1 MATQTFSTSPSNSS
15 NAYFRDWGKKLS
27 DAMETVGFTKTADTG
42 QIDWTTVLAPGAALT
57 IMGYE
62 IRAFSDAL
70 QASNPVVVKIEYG
83 SGSSNASNVAINVT
97 VGRASDG
104 AGTLVGEISSTF
116 AIKCAN
122 TSTTA
127 YDCYV
132 SGASDRIGFAMFSNA
147 TYLLSLYIERT
158 KSSAGANTVAGVN
171 IVGTVASSNY
181 QQYFA
186 KKGLGNPF
194 TIATPGICCLAPYSG
209 TAVNGSDIGLF
220 PIFPLLGYADN
231 PDLGACVYFTADI
244 AAATSVALTILGAS
258 HTYITVAGSIGTI
271 NGNTSAKSLAVR
283 YE

>member
-1 MATQTFSTSPSNSS
+1 MTA
-15 NAYFRDWGKKLS
+15 
-27 DAMETVGFTKTADTG
+27 VGFTKTADTG
-42 QIDWTTVLAPGAALT
+42 QIDWTTVLKPGAALT

-83 SGSSNASNVAINVT
+83 SGSTSANNVAINVT
-97 VGRASDG
+97 VGRESDG
-104 AGTLVGEISSTF
+104 AGNLVGEVSYTF

-122 TSTTA
+122 NTTTA

-132 SGASDRIGFAMFSNA
+132 SGASDRIGFAMFSHA

-158 KSSAGANTVAGVN
+158 KSSAGANTSDGVN
-171 IVGTVASSNY
+171 IVGTVANSNY

-186 KKGLGNPF
+186 KKGLGNPLSV
-194 TIATPGICCLAPYSG
+194 ATPGICCLVPYSG

-220 PIFPLLGYADN
+220 PIFPLIGYMDN

-244 AAATSVALTILGAS
+244 AAATSITLSILGAN
-258 HTYITVAGSIGTI
+258 HTYITVAGAIGTI

>member
-27 DAMETVGFTKTADTG
+27 DAMTAVGFTKTADTG
-42 QIDWTTVLAPGAALT
+42 QIDWTTVLAPGAAST

-62 IRAFSDAL
+62 IREFSDAL
-70 QASNPVVVKIEYG
+70 QATNPVIVKIEYG
-83 SGSSNASNVAINVT
+83 SGSATNNVAINVT
-97 VGRASDG
+97 VGRVSDG
-104 AGTLVGEISSTF
+104 AGTLVGDVSATF
-116 AIKCAN
+116 AIKCSN

-132 SGASDRIGFAMFSNA
+132 SGASDRIGFAMFSHA

-158 KSSAGANTVAGVN
+158 KSSAGANTSDGVN
-171 IVGTVASSNY
+171 IVGTVANSNY

-186 KKGLGNPF
+186 KKGLGNPL
-194 TIATPGICCLAPYSG
+194 TVATPGICCLVPYSG

-220 PIFPLLGYADN
+220 PIFPLIGYADN

-244 AAATSVALTILGAS
+244 AAATSISLTILGSS
-258 HTYITVAGSIGTI
+258 HTYITVAGAIGTI